1 MIDDNIKLKLIS
13 LIEKNVVST
22 LIANGYIT
30 HLGGNLTWDRIVIK
44 DETLELFNTLD
55 NKPEINADK
64 LISELM
70 EIFPKEQLDSKKA
83 LLQRWSQFIRKT
95 DISNITYD
103 EIIEAAQNHVNEMGP
118 KYCGNLFYFFFR
130 EDKKI
135 YKSRLE
141 KNILLI
147 RNNDNYTKKTEATVS
162 VDWD

>member
-30 HLGGNLTWDRIVIK
+30 HLGSNLTWDRIVIK

-135 YKSRLE
+135 FM
-141 KNILLI
+141 
-147 RNNDNYTKKTEATVS
+147 KKF
-162 VDWD
+162 

>member
-147 RNNDNYTKKTEATVS
+147 RDNDNYTKKTEATVS